1 MRFLIRGIAGILML
15 VATAGMVGY
24 GVLVLME
31 AREDGSGRRH
41 RGGEERSFIVNVA
54 ILQETTAHPKIVAY
68 GEIRSWRS
76 LELRASAGGQLVEM
90 SPVFRDGATVKAGDL
105 LFLTD
110 PADARARQ
118 ADAEAGL
125 ADAEAE
131 KAEADEA
138 IAVAELERTAS
149 IRQRDLRQQAFK
161 RQRQLQAKGYATEAS
176 VEEAELAFATA
187 DQAVLSRSQALIV
200 ARKRVLRT
208 ALAITRANIAL
219 EDARRILEDTRVEA
233 PFDGLLSD
241 VDAVLGRLVSPNEKL
256 GLLVDPTAL
265 EAVFRV
271 SSGQFARLIDENGT
285 LRRTSV
291 TVTLAL
297 GDFPV
302 TVKGFVERT
311 AAVVQQGQSGR
322 LIYARLDLGPETILR
337 PGDFITVEIE
347 ELPLL
352 GVAIIPASAATE
364 DGRILLVD
372 ADSRVVEKKISI
384 VRRQADNI
392 VVTGVPFG
400 AQYVTE
406 RLPQLGPGVK
416 VGTVNQDAPTI
427 VRPDTGQDGD
437 EERITITAERRKAL
451 IAFLKQN
458 DHIPEERK
466 SRLMDLLN
474 QPTVP
479 KRVIESLEARMAG
492 QG

>member
-15 VATAGMVGY
+15 VAMAGMVGY

-31 AREDGSGRRH
+31 AREDGGGRRRH
-41 RGGEERSFIVNVA
+41 GGEERSFIVNVA
-54 ILQETTAHPKIVAY
+54 VLRETTAHPKIVAY

-76 LELRASAGGQLVEM
+76 LELRASAGGRLVEM
-90 SPVFRDGATVKAGDL
+90 SPVFRDGAAVKAGDL
-105 LFLTD
+105 LFLID

-138 IAVAELERTAS
+138 IVVAELERTAA

-161 RQRQLQAKGYATEAS
+161 RQRQLQAKGYATETS

-200 ARKRVLRT
+200 ARKRIKRT
-208 ALAITRANIAL
+208 ALAITRASIAL
-219 EDARRILEDTRVEA
+219 EDARRILDDTRVEA

-256 GLLVDPTAL
+256 GLLVDPSAL

-271 SSGQFARLIDENGT
+271 SSGQFARLIDESGA
-285 LRRTSV
+285 LRQTPV
-291 TVTLAL
+291 TVTLNL
-297 GDFPV
+297 GDLPV
-302 TVKGFVERT
+302 TVKGVVGRT

-322 LIYARLDLGPETILR
+322 LIYALLDLGTATILR
-337 PGDFITVEIE
+337 PGDFITVTIE

-372 ADSRVVEKKISI
+372 ADSRVKEQKVSI
-384 VRRQADNI
+384 VRRQGDNL

-416 VGTVNQDAPTI
+416 VGTVNQAVPI
-427 VRPDTGQDGD
+427 AVRPDTEKDSD
-437 EERITITAERRKAL
+437 EERIAISDERRKAL
-451 IAFLKQN
+451 IAFLKQT
-458 DHIPEERK
+458 DHMPEERK
-466 SRLMDLLN
+466 ARLLDLLN

-479 KRVIESLEARMAG
+479 KRVIENLEARMAG